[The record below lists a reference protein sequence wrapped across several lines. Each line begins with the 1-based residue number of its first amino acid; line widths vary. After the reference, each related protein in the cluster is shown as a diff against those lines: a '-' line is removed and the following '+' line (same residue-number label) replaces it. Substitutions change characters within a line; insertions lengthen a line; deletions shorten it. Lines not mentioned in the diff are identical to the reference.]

1 MNIESPVLNMIINWI
16 ENLIPLQ
23 GYIDRAYDF
32 VSGLSYL
39 EQLIGMIVFGIVV
52 IVGLIGLVKLLSKL
66 IIIAAI
72 LFGVWLLYTNGV
84 FG

>member
-1 MNIESPVLNMIINWI
+1 MNLESPVLNMIINWI

-23 GYIDRAYDF
+23 RYIDRAYDF
-32 VSGLSYL
+32 ASSLSYI
-39 EQLIGMIVFGIVV
+39 EQFIGMIVVGV
-52 IVGLIGLVKLLSKL
+52 IVIIGVIGLVKLLSKL

-72 LFGVWLLYTNGV
+72 LFGIWLLYTNGV